1 MQVGRKMLGE
11 RLREERRRLQLSQS
25 ELAQAGG
32 VSLSTQ
38 VGYETGARVPDL
50 EYLLRVMEAGIDKD
64 YLLTG
69 ARTGQSRPLDLELV
83 VRIFESIDEW
93 ERSRG
98 TVLSLQKKMDV
109 LRTVY
114 PQFHGNQ
121 GVDQSVMM
129 VALRLAS

>member
-1 MQVGRKMLGE
+1 MIVDRSVLGN
-11 RLREERRRLQLSQS
+11 RLREERRRLNMSQS
-25 ELAQAGG
+25 ELAQAGQ

-50 EYLLRVMEAGIDKD
+50 EYLLRVMKAGVDKD

-69 ARTGQSRPLDLELV
+69 SRMGPTDLELV

-98 TVLSLQKKMDV
+98 RVLSLEKKMDL

-114 PQFHGNQ
+114 PQFHRTQ
-121 GVDQSVMM
+121 GLDESVMKL
-129 VALRLAS
+129 ALRLAS